1 MASKYH
7 VEFSKNADKEFS
19 KLDAYTR
26 RIILSWIYKNLEGCL
41 NPREKGK
48 PLRGDK
54 SNQWR
59 YRIGD
64 YRIIAQIQDNKLIIL
79 VIKIGH
85 RRDVYK

>member
-1 MASKYH
+1 MAFKYH

-19 KLDAYTR
+19 KLDSFTKR
-26 RIILSWIYKNLEGCL
+26 LIISWIYKNLEDTED
-41 NPREKGK
+41 PRSKGK
-48 PLRGDK
+48 PLKGDK
-54 SNQWR
+54 KDQWR

-64 YRIIAQIQDNKLIIL
+64 YRIIAKIIDNKLIIL